1 MLIVDYILVVVILIA
16 SAFALVRLWKH
27 TQLASWLQDQQFT
40 PFQPEEKDFKQLLK
54 TIKDLDMESKI
65 RIIQSV
71 IGNKINLSII
81 SSEKNLAIV
90 GAVYDS
96 EDTEKLMREDSS
108 VG

>member
-71 IGNKINLSII
+71 IGNKINISICTKFKFI
-81 SSEKNLAIV
+81 KTIGLHHIKTIFTYTNIV
-90 GAVYDS
+90 I
-96 EDTEKLMREDSS
+96 
-108 VG
+108 